1 MKPASELSP
10 TERWALVAER
20 LRAEARESTDEDKLT
35 QLASLMAS
43 VDDFGWREQLSVD
56 DDRVRDLWAR
66 LRLARV
72 RG

>member
-20 LRAEARESTDEDKLT
+20 QRAEARASTDEEKLT

-43 VDDFGWREQLSVD
+43 VDDFGWRQQLSVD
-56 DDRVRDLWAR
+56 DDRVRALWVR
-66 LRLARV
+66 LRSAQAR
-72 RG
+72 G